1 MTAAKQPSSKR
12 GSMDRAELE
21 ATAKEAIEHMG
32 IDGVISFLLDW
43 CERAFYETMAHDL
56 IDEAVAAGAI
66 EAAHIA
72 KVR

>member
-1 MTAAKQPSSKR
+1 
-12 GSMDRAELE
+12 MDRKELE
-21 ATAKEAIEHMG
+21 SIAKEAIEHMG
-32 IDGVISFLLDW
+32 IDGVISFLIDW
-43 CERAFYETMAHDL
+43 SERAFYDYMAQDL